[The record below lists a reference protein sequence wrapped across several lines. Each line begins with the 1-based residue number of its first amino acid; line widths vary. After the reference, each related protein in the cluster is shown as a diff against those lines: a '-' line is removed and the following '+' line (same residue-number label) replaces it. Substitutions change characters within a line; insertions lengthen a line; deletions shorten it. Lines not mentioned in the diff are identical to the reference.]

1 MTDLNNDP
9 DFAPE
14 DDAEMNEI
22 HEFDFE
28 RCMALMSVIEKIST
42 VSPQNM
48 AITGIAQAE
57 LKEMND
63 QAKDIGKRRG
73 DRIRDA
79 EAKRAQAQQAAVD
92 EQDAESADAEE
103 EVEVV
108 RPKAIPNRQ
117 VEPPA
122 APGQPTPTR
131 RV

>member
-1 MTDLNNDP
+1 MTNTDLNAEIP
-9 DFAPE
+9 VE
-14 DDAEMNEI
+14 DDSEMNEI

-57 LKEMND
+57 LKEMNE

-73 DRIRDA
+73 DRVREA

-92 EQDAESADAEE
+92 EQDAEETED

-108 RPKAIPNRQ
+108 KPRAVPHHQ
-117 VEPPA
+117 VAPPA
-122 APGQPTPTR
+122 APGQPTPQR

>member
-1 MTDLNNDP
+1 MTNTDLNAEIP
-9 DFAPE
+9 VE
-14 DDAEMNEI
+14 DDSEMNEI

-57 LKEMND
+57 LKEMNE

-73 DRIRDA
+73 DRVREA

-92 EQDAESADAEE
+92 EQDAEETEE
-103 EVEVV
+103 DI
-108 RPKAIPNRQ
+108 ARQ
-117 VEPPA
+117 PRAVPHHQVAPPA
-122 APGQPTPTR
+122 APGQPTPQR

>member
-1 MTDLNNDP
+1 MTNTDLNAEIP
-9 DFAPE
+9 VE

-57 LKEMND
+57 LKEMNE

-73 DRIRDA
+73 DRVREA

-92 EQDAESADAEE
+92 KQDAEDAED
-103 EVEVV
+103 EVEVAKPRAV
-108 RPKAIPNRQ
+108 PHHQ
-117 VEPPA
+117 VAPPA
-122 APGQPTPTR
+122 APGQPTPQR